1 MRTGAV
7 RSGRAALADAGSP
20 PHRGGMLF
28 YPPAVPGACK
38 NDAHAAC
45 CCQDAAGDES
55 VSKSVDAASGGGKIM
70 ARSTGLSKRGGR
82 WGCKGNGEGRRGSNV
97 R

>member
-1 MRTGAV
+1 MQTGAA

-38 NDAHAAC
+38 TTPTRLAVARMQRGMSQ
-45 CCQDAAGDES
+45 CQNRLTQPPAG
-55 VSKSVDAASGGGKIM
+55 VK
-70 ARSTGLSKRGGR
+70 
-82 WGCKGNGEGRRGSNV
+82 
-97 R
+97 